1 MYNGSED
8 TLVLAERQCKY
19 YNDKSIVAP
28 SKSFAHLIA
37 DSYMKLSIP
46 HAFKHKK
53 RLGAS
58 LRAALFL
65 KEYKLYKSVR

>member
-37 DSYMKLSIP
+37 DSYMKLFIP

-53 RLGAS
+53 
-58 LRAALFL
+58 AARSIAQSRFVS
-65 KEYKLYKSVR
+65 ERI